1 MAHTIDINFL
11 TNISFLRDLT
21 TNELDSFA
29 SILKQ
34 RKFKEGDTI
43 VNEGEEGFTMYIFK
57 EGQVQVVN
65 HITLR
70 IGSHDWSDAEK
81 SIATLDASKMNFFG
95 EMSLLTGAPRSATI
109 KAVTPCILYEIH
121 KDDFEEL
128 SKQQPEMGYKILWQ
142 IASVLCNRIK
152 ANNSDIL
159 KLTTA
164 LSIALSKKKR

>member
-11 TNISFLRDLT
+11 SNISFLKDLT
-21 TNELDSFA
+21 SEELDSFA

-34 RKFKEGDTI
+34 KKFKEGDTI
-43 VNEGEEGFTMYIFK
+43 VSEGEEGFTMYIFK

-95 EMSLLTGAPRSATI
+95 EMSMLTGAPRSATI
-109 KAVTPCILYEIH
+109 KAITPCTLYEIH
-121 KDDFEEL
+121 KDDFQNL
-128 SKQQPEMGYKILWQ
+128 SSEDPNMGYKILWQ
-142 IASVLCNRIK
+142 IAAVLCNRIK
-152 ANNSDIL
+152 NNNSDIL

-164 LSIALSKKKR
+164 LSIAVSKKKH